1 MASRSALLRAS
12 RGQRPPI
19 PRSVR
24 CTVEGDIGM
33 LRYILKRL
41 LLMIPTVLLTS
52 LLIFWAMDL
61 AGGDPVDSILPENAT
76 TEEKDAMRD
85 FLGLNDPFL
94 VRYGRYVL
102 GMVQGDMGTS
112 YKSGLDVFDT
122 FMSRLSL
129 TIKLGGSALIIA
141 CLIAI
146 PLGIYTA
153 IHQNSWKDTTGMV
166 FALFGVSMP
175 NFWLGLMLMLL
186 FSLKLSWLPSGG
198 ADSWKCYI
206 MPALTVGYGLAA
218 LITRTTRSAM
228 LDVIRQDYMTTAKA
242 KGASRRRVI
251 FYHGL
256 RNAMIPIVTAVG
268 MQFSL
273 VMTGSALAETVFSM
287 PGIGRLVFD
296 SISKRD
302 TPMVTGSIILCCV
315 LMAFI
320 NLAVDILYAYC
331 DPRIKAQYSKK
342 R

>member
-85 FLGLNDPFL
+85 YLGLNDPFL

-166 FALFGVSMP
+166 FALFGVILRYRSVPVYSVVELYDFIFHYFLNSLSASSLPKTYSLLQNWQLTLTLPSFSIMSFTSFSPSEVSMP
-175 NFWLGLMLMLL
+175 F
-186 FSLKLSWLPSGG
+186 
-198 ADSWKCYI
+198 
-206 MPALTVGYGLAA
+206 T
-218 LITRTTRSAM
+218 
-228 LDVIRQDYMTTAKA
+228 
-242 KGASRRRVI
+242 
-251 FYHGL
+251 
-256 RNAMIPIVTAVG
+256 
-268 MQFSL
+268 
-273 VMTGSALAETVFSM
+273 
-287 PGIGRLVFD
+287 
-296 SISKRD
+296 
-302 TPMVTGSIILCCV
+302 
-315 LMAFI
+315 
-320 NLAVDILYAYC
+320 
-331 DPRIKAQYSKK
+331 
-342 R
+342 